1 MLMMLIRRTHARKG
15 QSTAEYAVLFSVVIG
30 AAIAMTAYV
39 KTRLQGAVAGTAEG
53 YRIKAETLGGF
64 GTFEPDRTT
73 TNNSTSDMT
82 MTSQRAGAVAIGSKS
97 TTTQTK

>member
-53 YRIKAETLGGF
+53 YRTKAETLGGF

-73 TNNSTSDMT
+73 TSTSTSNMAMT
-82 MTSQRAGAVAIGSKS
+82 TQRAGAVTIDSTSK
-97 TTTQTK
+97 TTATK

>member
-1 MLMMLIRRTHARKG
+1 MLMMRRRDARKG

-39 KTRLQGAVAGTAEG
+39 KTRLQGAIAGTADG
-53 YRIKAETLGGF
+53 YMNKATTLGGY

-73 TNNSTSDMT
+73 TNQSNSNLAMQ
-82 MTSQRAGAVAIGSKS
+82 SQRAGAVTIDSKS
-97 TTTQTK
+97 HSTQTK